1 MIDLGERRGDGGQV
15 RYCVE
20 REFKKERERGS
31 GLQRARQ
38 DRVRETGLHLSR
50 CDLFLTS
57 CPLAD
62 HGKGLEK
69 VNYNLTVRGRR
80 GRIKAGRKPLP
91 INMFA
96 VESLQT
102 KTTV

>member
-1 MIDLGERRGDGGQV
+1 MCGERD
-15 RYCVE
+15 
-20 REFKKERERGS
+20 FKKERRGGS

-50 CDLFLTS
+50 CDLFLTL

-62 HGKGLEK
+62 RGKGLEK
-69 VNYNLTVRGRR
+69 VDQNLTVRGRR
-80 GRIKAGRKPLP
+80 GRIKAGRRPLP
-91 INMFA
+91 FRLFA

-102 KTTV
+102 KTI